1 MTDEGYIKYQCVHTE
16 GGSPSPESIH
26 VLNAYRQH
34 MHLLGLIG
42 HSSEFDVD
50 FGNISIR
57 APHPAQIIISGT
69 QTGHL
74 ARLSA
79 EHYCIITDADIE
91 QNRVVYQGEI
101 KPSSETLTHAA
112 IYDLSPQIHAVIHVH
127 AQSQWERLLYKIPT
141 TAPDVAYGTP
151 EMAREFQRLYRE
163 SDLKEQGVAAMH
175 GHTAGIISFGKDL
188 EQAEQRLLKHL
199 GIQAKNVSMQ

>member
-1 MTDEGYIKYQCVHTE
+1 
-16 GGSPSPESIH
+16 
-26 VLNAYRQH
+26 
-34 MHLLGLIG
+34 MHSLGLIG
-42 HSSEFDVD
+42 HSLELNVD

-57 APHPAQIIISGT
+57 ASLPAQMIISGT

-74 ARLSA
+74 TRLSA
-79 EHYCIITDADIE
+79 EHYCLITDADIE

-127 AQSQWERLLYKIPT
+127 AQAQWQRLLYKIPT

-163 SDLKEQGVAAMH
+163 SDLSKMGVAAMH
-175 GHTAGIISFGKDL
+175 GHTAGIISFGKGL
-188 EQAEQRLLKHL
+188 EQAEQRLRTQL
-199 GIQAKNVSMQ
+199 GVQA